1 MNDTEL
7 KELGTLLIKCNSTV
21 AVAESCTGGLLGNWL
36 TNISGS
42 SKYFMG
48 GIISYS
54 NESKQNVLG
63 VKEDTLIKYGAV
75 SKETAQEMA
84 KQTCLL
90 FGTTYGLSTTGIA
103 GPTGGTPEKPVGLV
117 YIGLGTPEK
126 TLYEKHIWTGNRVEN
141 KEYSVIAALHLLYK
155 HLKSLS

>member
-1 MNDTEL
+1 MNDSEL
-7 KELGTLLIKCNSTV
+7 NELGTLLIRHNATI

-63 VKEDTLIKYGAV
+63 VKEETLIKYGAV

-84 KQTCLL
+84 QQACLV
-90 FGTTYGLSTTGIA
+90 FSSNSNYGIHPSRIGSISSWTYINSS
-103 GPTGGTPEKPVGLV
+103 
-117 YIGLGTPEK
+117 
-126 TLYEKHIWTGNRVEN
+126 R
-141 KEYSVIAALHLLYK
+141 
-155 HLKSLS
+155 

>member
-1 MNDTEL
+1 MNDSEL
-7 KELGTLLIKCNSTV
+7 NELGTLLIRHNATI

-63 VKEDTLIKYGAV
+63 VKEETLIKYGAV

-84 KQTCLL
+84 QQACLV
-90 FGTTYGLSTTGIA
+90 FSTTFALSTTGIA
-103 GPTGGTPEKPVGLV
+103 GPTGGTAEKPVGLV
-117 YIGLGTPEK
+117 YIGLGTPEQ
-126 TLYEKHIWTGNRVEN
+126 TLYEKHVWSGNRIEN
-141 KEYSVIAALHLLYK
+141 KEHSVIAALHLLYK